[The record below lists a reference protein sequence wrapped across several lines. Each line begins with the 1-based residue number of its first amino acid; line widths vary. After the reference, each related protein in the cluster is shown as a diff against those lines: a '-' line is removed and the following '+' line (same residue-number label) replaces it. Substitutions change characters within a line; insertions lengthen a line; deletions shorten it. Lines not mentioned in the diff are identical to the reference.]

1 MVDRQRD
8 LFWNLLEAEHQR
20 AEAFC
25 RRLAGSLADGDD
37 LYQDSLLAAIRRFD
51 KLRDNSAFRPW
62 LFRIIVNTYASRLRT
77 PWWRKRVPLTSEIIE
92 TLNGDDPTAVYSAR
106 RWIRLA
112 MESLTADERAL
123 ITLFEIDGWTISE
136 LAMMQGKP
144 EGTIKS
150 RLSRARNKMRSSL
163 ARHLGTENIQK
174 ENLCVAVKRELG

>member
-1 MVDRQRD
+1 
-8 LFWNLLEAEHQR
+8 
-20 AEAFC
+20 
-25 RRLAGSLADGDD
+25 
-37 LYQDSLLAAIRRFD
+37 
-51 KLRDNSAFRPW
+51 
-62 LFRIIVNTYASRLRT
+62 
-77 PWWRKRVPLTSEIIE
+77 
-92 TLNGDDPTAVYSAR
+92 
-106 RWIRLA
+106 